1 VKNKHNF
8 NEIVDCRNT
17 NSWKWDYEGKNG
29 LISMGCADT
38 DFKSPQPVIDA
49 LTKRGEFGNYAYG
62 YLSKSFFESIVG
74 WHQIRHG
81 CEINKAWISFSPGVM
96 VALNI
101 IIHAFTNPGD
111 QIVIQPPVYKS
122 FAEIIKNVGR
132 FALNND
138 LVLRDGKYYMDFNDL
153 EKSV

>member
-101 IIHAFTNPGD
+101 IMPLRIP
-111 QIVIQPPVYKS
+111 
-122 FAEIIKNVGR
+122 EIRLLSNLLFINHS
-132 FALNND
+132 
-138 LVLRDGKYYMDFNDL
+138 LRL
-153 EKSV
+153 